1 MYALPR
7 HILVLEDDY
16 FQAERMAIAIS
27 ERGDKVVG
35 PFSSSAQAMPHIH
48 RADAAILDIRL
59 KGDLCFKVAD
69 RCKQMLQPFVFISA
83 FGTRDVPLRFAFDT
97 FFTKPCEADIVLD
110 DLCERWGPQQTVPV
124 GSIEAVLPFLLARA
138 KKLMPDQ
145 ASSERLVEAALKAAI
160 AAVGRDEL
168 PADIVPWLFD
178 LLEDEFL
185 LRGRD
190 HLL

>member
-27 ERGDKVVG
+27 KRGDKVVG
-35 PFSSSAQAMPHIH
+35 PFSSSAQAMPHIV

-59 KGDLCFKVAD
+59 KGDLCFTVAD
-69 RCKQMLQPFVFISA
+69 RCKQMLQPFVFITA
-83 FGTRDVPLRFAFDT
+83 FEIRDVPLRFAFDK
-97 FFTKPCEADIVLD
+97 FFQKPCDTDVILD
-110 DLCERWGPQQTVPV
+110 DLCDRWGSRQTVTE
-124 GSIEAVLPFLLARA
+124 GSIEAVLPFLLRRAR
-138 KKLMPDQ
+138 KLMPDQ
-145 ASSERLVEAALKAAI
+145 ASSERLVEAALKVAI
-160 AAVGRDEL
+160 AAVAEDEL
-168 PADIVPWLFD
+168 PVDVVSWLFD